1 MTDFPPEALPEW
13 SDEELALWKSARDD
27 RPPSRSLARTL
38 QAVGVGGAITTA
50 ASGAGA
56 GLAAAKAGIGLTLFK
71 WGAVVGL
78 ASAVAVGGGAISRHS
93 NAPRAAAHA
102 EEAQPT
108 AAVAEPA
115 LTAVAEPALT
125 AVAEPAPTSE
135 PSAPAPASTAPLSTA
150 ARASSS
156 TASQPDIAQ
165 EIKIIDTARA
175 LLRQGRSKEALVELD
190 RGKNKSLVVEATV
203 LRIEALFREGDRA
216 RAGQL
221 ASAFLSAHPKSP
233 YAPRIRALMQNSAPL
248 SPAAG
253 KDAAHP

>member
-13 SDEELALWKSARDD
+13 SDEELALWDSARDD
-27 RPPSRSLARTL
+27 QPSSRSLARTL
-38 QAVGVGGAITTA
+38 QAVGIGGAITTA

-56 GLAAAKAGIGLTLFK
+56 GLAAKAGIGLTLFK

-78 ASAVAVGGGAISRHS
+78 ASAVAVGGGAVARHS
-93 NAPRAAAHA
+93 NTPRAAAHA
-102 EEAQPT
+102 DQAEPT
-108 AAVAEPA
+108 AAI
-115 LTAVAEPALT
+115 
-125 AVAEPAPTSE
+125 AEPAPTSE
-135 PSAPAPASTAPLSTA
+135 PATVDPEGALAQPAPASTARLSTA

-156 TASQPDIAQ
+156 TASQPDIAE
-165 EIKIIDTARA
+165 EIKSIDTARA
-175 LLRQGRSKEALVELD
+175 LLREGRSKEALVELE
-190 RGKNKSLVVEATV
+190 RGKSKSLVVEATV

-216 RAGQL
+216 RARQL

-233 YAPRIRALMQNSAPL
+233 YAPRIRALMQSSAPL

>member
-56 GLAAAKAGIGLTLFK
+56 GLAAAKAGIGLTLAK

-78 ASAVAVGGGAISRHS
+78 ASAVAVGGGAIARHS
-93 NAPRAAAHA
+93 NAPKAAVHA
-102 EEAQPT
+102 VEAEPT
-108 AAVAEPA
+108 A
-115 LTAVAEPALT
+115 

-135 PSAPAPASTAPLSTA
+135 PAPVDPEEAPAQPAPASTARPSAA

-165 EIKIIDTARA
+165 EIKNIDTARA
-175 LLRQGRSKEALVELD
+175 LLRQGRSKEALAELE
-190 RGKNKSLVVEATV
+190 RGKSKSLVVEATV

-216 RAGQL
+216 RASQL
-221 ASAFLSAHPKSP
+221 ASSFLSAHPKSP
-233 YAPRIRALMQNSAPL
+233 YAPRIRTLMQNSAPS

>member
-1 MTDFPPEALPEW
+1 MTDFPPESLPEW

-56 GLAAAKAGIGLTLFK
+56 ALSAAKAGVGMTLVK

-102 EEAQPT
+102 DEAAPT
-108 AAVAEPA
+108 AAVTEPA
-115 LTAVAEPALT
+115 LNSEPATL
-125 AVAEPAPTSE
+125 EPEGAPAQPVPTS
-135 PSAPAPASTAPLSTA
+135 TARLSTA
-150 ARASSS
+150 ARASSA
-156 TASQPDIAQ
+156 TASQPDIAD

-175 LLRQGRSKEALVELD
+175 LLRQGRSKEALVELE

-216 RAGQL
+216 RASQL
-221 ASAFLSAHPKSP
+221 ASSFLSAHPKSP

-248 SPAAG
+248 SPATG
-253 KDAAHP
+253 KDAGHP